1 MPKKPDKTIKCIYC
15 GREFIEPISHIC
27 NKNYRKRNL
36 KWINL
41 MEDKRKPFNAE
52 KFISNEETP
61 VETRIGN
68 KVIIYNTNRV
78 CTDDFYVC
86 GDILCNG
93 YSLVSM
99 WLKDGHYFKNCNKHN
114 RDLFFSIKK
123 VTRRMT
129 NQELSFWLMEHP
141 EEHRETMF
149 KEGDWISSI
158 FNYNIKNA
166 DEEVSSCILIRSN
179 GGSWREP
186 LIGIEEE
193 N

>member
-1 MPKKPDKTIKCIYC
+1 MPKKPDRIVRCVYC
-15 GREFIEPISHIC
+15 GREFIEPIPHIC

-41 MEDKRKPFNAE
+41 MEDKRKQFNVE
-52 KFISNEETP
+52 EFISNEETP

-78 CTDDFYVC
+78 CTDDFSVC
-86 GDILCNG
+86 GDILCHG

-129 NQELSFWLMEHP
+129 NQELSFWLIEHP
-141 EEHRETMF
+141 EEHREIYD
-149 KEGDWISSI
+149 KGDNTIYSS
-158 FNYNIKNA
+158 YSYQKDKA
-166 DEEVSSCILIRSN
+166 YHECPDSILICYN
-179 GGSWREP
+179 GGEWKEP
-186 LIGIEEE
+186 LIEE
-193 N
+193 